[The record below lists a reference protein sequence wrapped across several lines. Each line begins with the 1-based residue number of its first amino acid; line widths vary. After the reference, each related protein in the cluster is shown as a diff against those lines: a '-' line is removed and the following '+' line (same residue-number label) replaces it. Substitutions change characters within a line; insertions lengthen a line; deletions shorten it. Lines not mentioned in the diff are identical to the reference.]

1 MTTPAAQTI
10 TALRR
15 EHDSLASLVAT
26 LTPEQ
31 LTGPSGASEWTV
43 ADVLSHLGSGAEISL
58 AGLRAAAPG
67 AEAPGPDFNQ
77 SVWDRWNA
85 MSPQDQATSSVESNT
100 ALIEA
105 LEAIPE
111 DQHEEVRPRTFLPEP
126 VSLRTFAGLRLSEVA
141 QHGWDIRVGIDPK
154 ATLSEESA
162 GLLAEHLST
171 DLSFLLGFIG
181 KPAEGREA
189 VVLEIA
195 ETPYRIVLDGKTQLT
210 TESLPSTA
218 TFGAP
223 LEAAVRL
230 LYGRLTPA
238 YAPIGIDVSGNIT
251 LDELRTAFPGF

>member
-1 MTTPAAQTI
+1 MTSPAAQTI

-15 EHDSLASLVAT
+15 EHDSLASIVAT

-85 MSPQDQATSSVESNT
+85 MSPQDQASGSVESNA
-100 ALIEA
+100 ALIAAFEA
-105 LEAIPE
+105 VPQ
-111 DQHEEVRPRTFLPEP
+111 DQHETLRVPTFLPEP
-126 VSLRTFAGLRLSEVA
+126 VALRTFAGLRLSEVVP
-141 QHGWDIRVGIDPK
+141 HSWDVRVGIDPA

-162 GLLAEHLST
+162 QLLAEHLTT
-171 DLSFLLGFIG
+171 DLGFLLGFIG

-189 VVLEIA
+189 VVLDIA
-195 ETPYRIVLDGKTQLT
+195 GTPYRVVLDDTAKLT
-210 TESLPSTA
+210 TEALSATA
-218 TFGAP
+218 TFTGP
-223 LEAAVRL
+223 IEAAARL
-230 LYGRLTPA
+230 LYGRLKPA
-238 YAPIGIDVSGNIT
+238 YVPDGVEVSGNVT
-251 LDELRTAFPGF
+251 LDDLRTAFPGF